1 MSCWEWF
8 FNTTAG
14 AASIMSLILG
24 AILGFVSWRI
34 SLATDKLIKQSSED
48 THTLIK
54 STSEGT
60 QALITQTAANTQAIL
75 QRMDQESNQRQR
87 EMTEAIQALKR

>member
-1 MSCWEWF
+1 MSWWEWF
-8 FNTTAG
+8 FNTAAG
-14 AASIMSLILG
+14 AASVMSLILG

-34 SLATDKLIKQSSED
+34 SKATDTLIKRSSED

-60 QALITQTAANTQAIL
+60 QALITQTTANTQQVL
-75 QRMDQESNQRQR
+75 ERMDQQANQRQR
-87 EMTEAIQALKR
+87 EMMEAIQALKR